1 MTGITYAIIACY
13 IDKGMKSKGSKCL
26 MEFNKKKLLDY
37 QTTDYGIK
45 MPFKQDQGQMMMVTK
60 KITINPSIDATI
72 FNGN

>member
-1 MTGITYAIIACY
+1 
-13 IDKGMKSKGSKCL
+13 MKS
-26 MEFNKKKLLDY
+26 EQKLLDY